1 MTLPRASLTQ
11 IKVTRLQTSSS
22 TCENLF
28 QAPTDPDVIQR
39 LGPLWVLC
47 ADVGEGAGRDQV
59 VKLLLPQDVMVAA
72 VWGLVKISEDYYIF
86 FSWKTRK
93 IEKNGRNGHL

>member
-1 MTLPRASLTQ
+1 MARTTNLTKGYATSL
-11 IKVTRLQTSSS
+11 KSNS

-39 LGPLWVLC
+39 LRALWVLR

-59 VKLLLPQDVMVAA
+59 MKLLLSQDVVVAA
-72 VWGLVKISEDYYIF
+72 VWGLVKISEYYYIF
-86 FSWKTRK
+86 FS
-93 IEKNGRNGHL
+93 

>member
-1 MTLPRASLTQ
+1 MTSLKSTF
-11 IKVTRLQTSSS
+11 

-59 VKLLLPQDVMVAA
+59 MELLLPQDVVVAA
-72 VWGLVKISEDYYIF
+72 VWGLVKISEDDHVF
-86 FSWKTRK
+86 FS
-93 IEKNGRNGHL
+93 

>member
-1 MTLPRASLTQ
+1 MANATEGYITSL
-11 IKVTRLQTSSS
+11 RSYS

-39 LGPLWVLC
+39 LGPLWVLR

-59 VKLLLPQDVMVAA
+59 MELLLPQDVVVTA
-72 VWGLVKISEDYYIF
+72 VRGLVKIPEDDHVF
-86 FSWKTRK
+86 FS
-93 IEKNGRNGHL
+93 